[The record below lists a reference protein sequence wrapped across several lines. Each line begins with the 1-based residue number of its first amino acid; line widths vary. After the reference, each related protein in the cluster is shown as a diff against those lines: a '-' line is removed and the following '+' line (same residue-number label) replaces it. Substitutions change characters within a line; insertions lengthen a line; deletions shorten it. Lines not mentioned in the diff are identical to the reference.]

1 MWTHLVGLSAV
12 TVRADGCHHCKL
24 GKRQAAAAPP
34 PPPPPPPPRRRRAAA
49 GPRKSNTP
57 SGPSSAPRGVRQ
69 PVMIRATRPRRG
81 TATASR
87 SPQPGRGLQGGF
99 HHDAGGPAARFNRVV
114 AGPGPFRDQKL
125 RACCGITGPRFRRQ
139 RLRSLL
145 PALGGP
151 GLVAGDSSRPG
162 PGIPGHPAGPGTRIT
177 GIPRLDDAGRL
188 AGSPGSPALA
198 ARAHGPD
205 RRPRQ
210 SRVPASPSPQL
221 SAVTVTVT
229 RGAVPASRCP
239 CSRGQCAREAPPP
252 TGACREKCCTKP
264 GTRAAAGPDILIV
277 IRSPPPIRP

>member
-1 MWTHLVGLSAV
+1 MMP
-12 TVRADGCHHCKL
+12 
-24 GKRQAAAAPP
+24 AAA
-34 PPPPPPPPRRRRAAA
+34 
-49 GPRKSNTP
+49 K
-57 SGPSSAPRGVRQ
+57 
-69 PVMIRATRPRRG
+69 
-81 TATASR
+81 
-87 SPQPGRGLQGGF
+87 
-99 HHDAGGPAARFNRVV
+99 FNHLV

-145 PALGGP
+145 PPLGGP

-221 SAVTVTVT
+221 SERCHGDEGRRARESLPMFARAVRV
-229 RGAVPASRCP
+229 RGATAYRCL
-239 CSRGQCAREAPPP
+239 SGKVLHKARDP
-252 TGACREKCCTKP
+252 GRCRARYTNCNTV
-264 GTRAAAGPDILIV
+264 AAAD
-277 IRSPPPIRP
+277 PPVMKDPSHSDDRR